1 MPELAWSSG
10 HDARSTATVQQVA
23 TDVTAP
29 LAKGCIRPLV
39 AARRAGKTWMLRA
52 LEHACRDTHGARFHD
67 LGATGQLP
75 TTSPEVRLW
84 LLDEPGELLATRTD
98 ELVAWAREQ
107 CYPLVIAMTPRE
119 LALLRADKT
128 GEAACAQRSE
138 VWLPLP
144 TDDEL
149 AAVVGDETSRIP
161 WRWRTSF
168 YLARVWRDA
177 RDRTSGPG
185 STVVAIA
192 HRLLDEDHQ
201 RLIGDESLTDDLLAA
216 LTAVGRTEA
225 THSRR
230 LEELEKLG
238 LVRRAGQRPPQIADP
253 VLAAAL
259 TPLRIHHIS
268 DIHIGDKAAKTV
280 DDKHDPTRDAR
291 MKRVADAG
299 FVRDQYLRHIEALSE
314 RGEGPHVVIV
324 SGDLVERADEPALL
338 EAARSW
344 IDRLRAAAIRNEH
357 PCLDDEPRVL
367 LVGGNHDVDWT
378 QTGASDPQTR
388 HVPFAATFASYP
400 HPQLH
405 LDIDARRQ
413 KPIEYADVG
422 LAVWLLGSGELGG
435 EQLEKPHVQALLS
448 FAQESAQ
455 ERSCAGNPWPAL
467 ALGALA
473 KELRPE
479 RIDPGMV
486 ATQVLDTG
494 RSTLPF
500 RIAVLHHP
508 ITAPAGAPTELG
520 SFTGLLNAATVKA
533 ALRKHGYQLVL
544 HGHLHQG
551 ALLCETS
558 HEGDHRDLHIAAAPS
573 LGSHEV
579 AEHQGYNAIAIE
591 RLPTRSGRVPEAEVH
606 VRRMVYRGQSAAWRE
621 ERSMSF
627 RVTR

>member
-23 TDVTAP
+23 TELTAP

-52 LEHACRDTHGARFHD
+52 LEHVYRATHGARFHD
-67 LGATGQLP
+67 LAATDALP
-75 TTSPEVRLW
+75 TPTSAVGLW
-84 LLDEPGELLATRTD
+84 LLDEPGTLLAGRT
-98 ELVAWAREQ
+98 EQLVEWARAQ
-107 CYPLVIAMTPRE
+107 AHPPVVAMTPRE
-119 LALLRADKT
+119 LALLRANKA

-149 AAVVGDETSRIP
+149 AAVVGDDTSTIP

-185 STVVAIA
+185 STVVATA

-338 EAARSW
+338 EAALSW

-367 LVGGNHDVDWT
+367 LVGGNHDVDWG
-378 QTGASDPQTR
+378 QSGDPDPRKR
-388 HVPFAATFASYP
+388 HVPFATTFDSYP

-405 LDIDARRQ
+405 LDIDARRAA
-413 KPIEYADVG
+413 PIEYPDVG

-435 EQLEKPHVQALLS
+435 EQLEQPHLRSLLS
-448 FAQESAQ
+448 LAQAAAREQSAT
-455 ERSCAGNPWPAL
+455 GNPWPTIGLTEFEKAL
-467 ALGALA
+467 S
-473 KELRPE
+473 PE

-486 ATQVLDTG
+486 ATRVLDTG
-494 RSTLPF
+494 RSALPL

-508 ITAPAGAPTELG
+508 ITAPAGAATELG

-533 ALRKHGYQLVL
+533 ALRNHGYQLVL

-573 LGSHEV
+573 LGSREV